1 MINKLG
7 NAKGLGFSVEEYESI
22 ITYKTMNTL
31 LTTCV
36 DLTLPS
42 NVLRVALILLVNELT
57 KPPAEKVHD

>member
-42 NVLRVALILLVNELT
+42 NVPVALILLLNELT